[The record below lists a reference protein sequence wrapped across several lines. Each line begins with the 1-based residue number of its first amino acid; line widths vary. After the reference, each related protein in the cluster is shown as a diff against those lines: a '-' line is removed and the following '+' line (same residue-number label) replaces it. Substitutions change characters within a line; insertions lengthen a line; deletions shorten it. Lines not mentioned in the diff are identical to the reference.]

1 MKIKAL
7 LIILATLGLGVAG
20 WMYSAQQQATMKLV
34 IGATGGT
41 DGTAGL
47 KAVNQTLD
55 GRMAALSGERKKAL
69 EASDEAHTLMQRS
82 AEELSEAEAEL
93 GRQVAARDEMAERL
107 EDAKKRQVEI
117 QAEVDAL
124 LAFFRSLPAPE
135 MANVSDLTEAVT
147 RFEETVNTEKERSQ
161 TLTQDLE
168 EKTTVRE
175 AAVKK
180 VSDETTELARLDGI
194 NRRFEEEYR
203 KNDDEFTIMAIDTRF
218 RFVVFSAGKDSGLVA
233 SDAAPLLVKRN
244 GEMIAKLRVLSIQ
257 SGRQIQRQTMGRV
270 EQVVCTIS
278 AAAAFRS
285 RAIPHHAEGALQ

>member
-180 VSDETTELARLDGI
+180 VTEETTELARLDGI

-244 GEMIAKLRVLSIQ
+244 GEMVAKLRVLSIQ
-257 SGRQIQRQTMGRV
+257 SG
-270 EQVVCTIS
+270 QVV
-278 AAAAFRS
+278 
-285 RAIPHHAEGALQ
+285 AEYLPEELAPGVTLEVGDRVFLQKPIGS

>member
-244 GEMIAKLRVLSIQ
+244 GEMVAKLRVLSIQ
-257 SGRQIQRQTMGRV
+257 SG
-270 EQVVCTIS
+270 QVV
-278 AAAAFRS
+278 
-285 RAIPHHAEGALQ
+285 AEYLPEELAPGVTLEVGDRVFLQKPIGS

>member
-1 MKIKAL
+1 MKISAL
-7 LIILATLGLGVAG
+7 LTIIATLGLGVAG
-20 WMYSAQQQATMKLV
+20 WMYSAQQQTTMKLV
-34 IGATGGT
+34 IGATGGP
-41 DGTAGL
+41 DGSAGL
-47 KAVNQTLD
+47 KAVNLTLD
-55 GRMAALSGERKKAL
+55 GRMAALAGERKKAI
-69 EASDEAHTLMQRS
+69 EDSEQAHTLMQRS

-93 GRQVAARDEMAERL
+93 RRQEGARDEMAEKL

-135 MANVSDLTEAVT
+135 MASVGDLTEAVT

-161 TLTQDLE
+161 TLSQELE

-180 VSDETTELARLDGI
+180 VDGETAELARLDGI

-203 KNDDEFTIMAIDTRF
+203 KNDDEFTIMAVNPRF

-233 SDAAPLLVKRN
+233 SETAPLLVKRN
-244 GEMIAKLRVLSIQ
+244 GEMVAKLYVLSIQ
-257 SGRQIQRQTMGRV
+257 NG
-270 EQVVCTIS
+270 QVVAEFNPDELAPGVTLQVGDRV
-278 AAAAFRS
+278 FREKPIGS
-285 RAIPHHAEGALQ
+285 

>member
-1 MKIKAL
+1 
-7 LIILATLGLGVAG
+7 
-20 WMYSAQQQATMKLV
+20 
-34 IGATGGT
+34 
-41 DGTAGL
+41 
-47 KAVNQTLD
+47 
-55 GRMAALSGERKKAL
+55 
-69 EASDEAHTLMQRS
+69 MQRS

-93 GRQVAARDEMAERL
+93 SRQVAARDEMAERL

-203 KNDDEFTIMAIDTRF
+203 KNDDEFTIMAIDTRY

-244 GEMIAKLRVLSIQ
+244 GEMVAKLRVLSIQ
-257 SGRQIQRQTMGRV
+257 SG
-270 EQVVCTIS
+270 QVV
-278 AAAAFRS
+278 
-285 RAIPHHAEGALQ
+285 AEYLPEELAPGVTLEVGDRVFLQKPIGS

>member
-180 VSDETTELARLDGI
+180 VAEETTELARLDGI

-244 GEMIAKLRVLSIQ
+244 GEMVAKLRVLSIQ
-257 SGRQIQRQTMGRV
+257 SG
-270 EQVVCTIS
+270 QVV
-278 AAAAFRS
+278 
-285 RAIPHHAEGALQ
+285 AEYLPEELAPGVTLEVGDRVFLQKPIGS

>member
-244 GEMIAKLRVLSIQ
+244 GEMVAKLRVLSIQ
-257 SGRQIQRQTMGRV
+257 SG
-270 EQVVCTIS
+270 QVV
-278 AAAAFRS
+278 
-285 RAIPHHAEGALQ
+285 AEYLPEELAPGVTLQVGDRVFLQKPIGS

>member
-93 GRQVAARDEMAERL
+93 SRQVAARDEMAERL

-244 GEMIAKLRVLSIQ
+244 GEMVAKLRVLSIQ
-257 SGRQIQRQTMGRV
+257 SG
-270 EQVVCTIS
+270 QVV
-278 AAAAFRS
+278 
-285 RAIPHHAEGALQ
+285 AEYLPEELAPGVTLEVGDRVFLQKPIGS

>member
-203 KNDDEFTIMAIDTRF
+203 KNDDEFTIMAVDTRF

-244 GEMIAKLRVLSIQ
+244 GEMVAKLRVLSIQ
-257 SGRQIQRQTMGRV
+257 SG
-270 EQVVCTIS
+270 QVV
-278 AAAAFRS
+278 AEY
-285 RAIPHHAEGALQ
+285 IPEELAPGVTLEVGDRVFLQKPIGS